1 MKTTPDKQFFRGII
15 GGFRRCIPGMLGCG
29 IGALGI
35 TAVRAEPTPT
45 FHESVAPIL
54 QAHCAPCHRPGQSG
68 PFSLL
73 TFADAVK
80 HAREI
85 VEVTGRR
92 TMPPWLPAPQPE
104 GFLGERR
111 LTPEEIAV
119 VARWVSGGM
128 PEGDPTKGPRPV
140 EWSGDWT
147 DGPPDLV
154 VRMPVA
160 YSVPASG
167 RDIYRHFVLPLS
179 LDRPRQ
185 VRQWELRP
193 KSRAAHHAFLRL
205 DATGEARRRD
215 ARDPEPGFPGMDT
228 PPGVQTPDGH
238 FSSWQPGAGPR
249 RNRPGMGW
257 TLRPGQDVVLQ
268 VHLQPLGK
276 PEPLQME
283 VGFYFT
289 DEVTIHRPVKLSL
302 LQYGIDLAPGASGQV
317 VRDELRIPADADL
330 LGILPHTHYLG
341 RRVEA
346 WADFPD
352 GTGRSLF
359 LIPEWDF
366 NWQGDYAYARPVF
379 LPAGTRVE
387 MRVTFDNSAGNP
399 RNPSRPPRRVRFG
412 PDTTDEMA
420 EVWLQVLPRS
430 ASGRKAFDAL
440 NFERTLRD
448 TLAFNAERLRIDP
461 RDATAHVNR
470 GKAFLAGKRSA
481 EAMDAF
487 RKALEISPRLD
498 EAHYQLGLC
507 HRMKGDTE
515 AAIAAFRKALEAN
528 PDHVR
533 AHGNLGLL
541 EVEAG
546 REESAAAE
554 FAAAVRLDPTDA
566 LATSMLGLIR
576 YNQGRHSEAR
586 ALLEKA
592 AALDPSDA
600 QVREVLSRLRAGEA
614 GR

>member
-1 MKTTPDKQFFRGII
+1 MGFVRG
-15 GGFRRCIPGMLGCG
+15 LGRV
-29 IGALGI
+29 GALWVGL
-35 TAVRAEPTPT
+35 AAGAESVPT
-45 FHESVAPIL
+45 FHGAVAPIL
-54 QAHCAPCHRPGQSG
+54 QSHCAECHRPGQSG

-73 TFADAVK
+73 SFADAVK

-85 VEVTGRR
+85 VEVTQRGV
-92 TMPPWLPAPQPE
+92 MPPWLPAPQPE
-104 GFLGERR
+104 GFQGERR
-111 LTPEEIAV
+111 LAPEAV
-119 VARWVSGGM
+119 SVLARWVAGGM
-128 PEGDPTKGPRPV
+128 PEGDPAQGPPPR
-140 EWSGDWT
+140 EWPGEWA
-147 DGPPDLV
+147 DGPPDLI
-154 VRMPVA
+154 VRMPTA

-167 RDIYRHFVLPLS
+167 KDVYRHFVLPVS

-215 ARDPEPGFPGMDT
+215 ALDPEPGFPGMDT
-228 PPGVQTPDGH
+228 PAGVQTPDGQ

-249 RNRPGMGW
+249 RNRPGMSW
-257 TLRPGQDVVLQ
+257 TLRPGQDVVVQ

-283 VGFYFT
+283 IGFYFT
-289 DEVTIHRPVKLSL
+289 DEAPIHRPVKLSL
-302 LQYGIDLAPGASGQV
+302 IQYQIDLAPGSTNQT
-317 VRDELRIPADADL
+317 VRDEVRIPADADL
-330 LGILPHTHYLG
+330 LGVLPHAHYLG
-341 RRVEA
+341 RRIEA
-346 WADFPD
+346 WATFPD

-359 LIPEWDF
+359 LIPDWDF

-387 MRVTFDNSAGNP
+387 MRVSFDNSEGNP
-399 RNPSRPPRRVRFG
+399 RNPHRPPRRVRFG

-420 EVWLQVLPRS
+420 EVWLQLLPRS
-430 ASGRKAFDAL
+430 ASTRKAWDAL

-470 GKAFLAGKRSA
+470 GRAFLAKQRTA
-481 EAMDAF
+481 EAEAEF
-487 RKALEISPRLD
+487 VQALALSPRLD
-498 EAHYQLGLC
+498 EAHYCLGLC
-507 HRMKGDTE
+507 HRMKGATAE
-515 AAIAAFRKALEAN
+515 AIAAFRRALESN

-546 REESAAAE
+546 HDEAAATE

-576 YNQGRHSEAR
+576 YNQGRLSEAR
-586 ALLEKA
+586 PLLEKA
-592 AALDPSDA
+592 AALDPADA
-600 QVREVLSRLRAGEA
+600 QVREALSRMREA
-614 GR
+614 NPVP